1 MRRLS
6 VIFIVV
12 ALAVP
17 AFGGPARA
25 ADVISLRI
33 VRRNGPIFA
42 SMLKAVKADLGYDI
56 PFDNKEFRPGAVTDY
71 CRKEQPGC
79 RYRLLRR
86 QLRHEGKSRGG
97 HRTRI
102 NRQIRV
108 RCPPN

>member
-6 VIFIVV
+6 AIFIVV

-25 ADVISLRI
+25 ADVICY
-33 VRRNGPIFA
+33 NCPPQWADFA
-42 SMLKAVKADLGYDI
+42 SMLKAVKADLGY
-56 PFDNKEFRPGAVTDY
+56 EFRPGAVTDY
-71 CRKEQPGC
+71 CGKEQPGR

-97 HRTRI
+97 HR
-102 NRQIRV
+102 RV
-108 RCPPN
+108 